1 MAREVNPPTVR
12 RLGEQVSYKS
22 LISAHVI
29 VNPAA
34 GRGAGER
41 ALDPVA
47 RAFRQQGWAVEVTRT
62 GGPGEGA
69 ALATAAVHSGAQRV
83 VAVGG
88 DGTVHEVA
96 NGLLRSG
103 GAVPLGVVPLGTG
116 NDFAKLVGVH
126 GCAPATAVGR
136 LVTADARVF
145 DVGRVGDERFVNSL
159 GVGFGPAVVR
169 ARNAMP
175 GLRGFLSYFV
185 PVLRAYGGFRPPL
198 VEIRSAEFRE
208 RGYVMMVEV
217 CNGTTAGGDYRFAP
231 DADPADGRLDVC
243 LVRRVALPRF
253 LLAIPRVMRGTHGRM
268 REVALFRTRRLT
280 LRSPE
285 EPLLLHLD
293 GELREPGTNEVTVE
307 VERRKLKVLVAQ

>member
-12 RLGEQVSYKS
+12 RLGEQVSYRP

-69 ALATAAVHSGAQRV
+69 ALAAAAVRSGAQRV

-185 PVLRAYGGFRPPL
+185 PVLRAYGGFPPAPPLRPPAGL
-198 VEIRSAEFRE
+198 RGRGEVVVVEGSPAR
-208 RGYVMMVEV
+208 
-217 CNGTTAGGDYRFAP
+217 TAGRG
-231 DADPADGRLDVC
+231 C
-243 LVRRVALPRF
+243 PRT
-253 LLAIPRVMRGTHGRM
+253 PPV
-268 REVALFRTRRLT
+268 
-280 LRSPE
+280 
-285 EPLLLHLD
+285 
-293 GELREPGTNEVTVE
+293 
-307 VERRKLKVLVAQ
+307 

>member
-12 RLGEQVSYKS
+12 RLGQHVSYRS

-69 ALATAAVHSGAQRV
+69 ALATAAVRSGAQRV

-103 GAVPLGVVPLGTG
+103 GAVPLGVVPPGTG

-126 GCAPATAVGR
+126 GCAPPTPRGR
-136 LVTADARVF
+136 PVPAGAPGVRR
-145 DVGRVGDERFVNSL
+145 GAAGDER
-159 GVGFGPAVVR
+159 
-169 ARNAMP
+169 
-175 GLRGFLSYFV
+175 
-185 PVLRAYGGFRPPL
+185 
-198 VEIRSAEFRE
+198 
-208 RGYVMMVEV
+208 
-217 CNGTTAGGDYRFAP
+217 
-231 DADPADGRLDVC
+231 
-243 LVRRVALPRF
+243 
-253 LLAIPRVMRGTHGRM
+253 LA
-268 REVALFRTRRLT
+268 
-280 LRSPE
+280 
-285 EPLLLHLD
+285 
-293 GELREPGTNEVTVE
+293 
-307 VERRKLKVLVAQ
+307 